1 MAPISLRS
9 SCRHFLLHN
18 RYTYRACQDDPNSY
32 ELSWGSWSW
41 GSADFDPSRIFEP
54 FQSDYSRRNSNYNNA
69 ELDALYQQGRT
80 DEIRTDEVKNAEIAQ
95 QMEQIYIND
104 VLALPVFQ
112 VVEKAIF
119 SDRLVTPV
127 DTYVSGLGWGVRYFD
142 IVEE

>member
-1 MAPISLRS
+1 M
-9 SCRHFLLHN
+9 
-18 RYTYRACQDDPNSY
+18 
-32 ELSWGSWSW
+32 
-41 GSADFDPSRIFEP
+41 
-54 FQSDYSRRNSNYNNA
+54 
-69 ELDALYQQGRT
+69 DALYQQGRT

-127 DTYVSGLGWGVRYFD
+127 DTFVSGLGWGVRYFD